1 MGKYLGESRGGL
13 KEKKKI
19 LFLENKLQS
28 SPAGIGTCEK

>member
-13 KEKKKI
+13 KEKKI

-28 SPAGIGTCEK
+28 SPAGTGTCEK